1 MGFCRGPVFLRFSS
15 FDRVVTIVCA
25 FIKGF
30 RIGPNPISLRS
41 ILGAGLAVAL
51 MLGVQPSP
59 AKADLKNLSHQSSIK
74 FAPKSLDRARLPG
87 KSNVYSLWQLE
98 KPEPKVIA
106 PGMKDP
112 VSCLAMNIYF
122 EARNEPYEGKVA
134 VSHVVL
140 NRVASS
146 RFPSSICG
154 VIREGGQKKKHAC
167 QFSWFCDG
175 LEDIPKNRRAWKE
188 SVSIAKKVYDGKTK
202 DPSRGAMWYHADYVS
217 PDWRNDYPR
226 LAKIGTHIFYGYGK
240 SAASKKIVRNSIYN

>member
-1 MGFCRGPVFLRFSS
+1 MTGSPKFSAVLIS
-15 FDRVVTIVCA
+15 DRVVNIVRAIFKGSHSGTI
-25 FIKGF
+25 
-30 RIGPNPISLRS
+30 SSSMRS
-41 ILGAGLAVAL
+41 FLGASFALVLMFCVAA
-51 MLGVQPSP
+51 PP
-59 AKADLKNLSHQSSIK
+59 AAADLKNLTHQSSIK
-74 FAPKSLDRARLPG
+74 FATKKLDRARLPG

-140 NRVASS
+140 NRVASP
-146 RFPSSICG
+146 RFPSSVCG

-167 QFSWFCDG
+167 QFSWYCDG
-175 LEDIPKNRRAWKE
+175 LEDIPKNQRAWKE
-188 SVSIAKKVYDGKTK
+188 SVAIAKKVHDGKTK

-226 LAKIGTHIFYGYGK
+226 LAKIGTHIFYGHGK
-240 SAASKKIVRNSIYN
+240 STASKKIIRNSIFN